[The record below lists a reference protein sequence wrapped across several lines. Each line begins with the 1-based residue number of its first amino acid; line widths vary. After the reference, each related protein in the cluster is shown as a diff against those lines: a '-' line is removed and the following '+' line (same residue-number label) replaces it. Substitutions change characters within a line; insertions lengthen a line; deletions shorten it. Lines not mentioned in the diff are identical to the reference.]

1 MNAAILLA
9 ELVLIER
16 VEGHENPQIVRAM
29 LREAQ
34 DSVLDLQREML
45 TILREVEELR
55 RCMDNSRHSSLFRLS
70 RPRLSGQDETAMELS
85 RPVPEKQLRHRIPFF
100 TVQ

>member
-1 MNAAILLA
+1 
-9 ELVLIER
+9 
-16 VEGHENPQIVRAM
+16 
-29 LREAQ
+29 
-34 DSVLDLQREML
+34 ML